1 MRTKLAILVLF
12 LVALFGVVAPKGVD
26 VVQPRLVV
34 TQVPFKSGADRAKHF
49 SLHKHQDSRRGSR
62 IVTVAPGGEV
72 TVLTAE
78 FESASDPDLSFDAK
92 RVLFAGKKGSK
103 DSWDIWEMDIDG
115 RNKRQ
120 IIKSFGNCRDPRYL
134 APSSITPP
142 DFEDKVNWISFVSDQ
157 CDSFEEGTT
166 QPATSLYVANLEPI
180 EGRGNIIRRATLNLS
195 SDFSP
200 TVLSDGRLLF
210 ASRQVWWHQEDTEG
224 KYILLATSWDGTGQ
238 NLFLDYRQ
246 GAFLKV
252 QPVELPDRSVVF
264 VESDALSGSPTHLA
278 RVFLR
283 RPLAT
288 YERLNRNSGAYLN
301 PFVFSDGNLAVS
313 YASGEESFGLY
324 LFDPGTGTTGRK
336 LFDDPKWDDLEAQAI
351 VARAEPQG
359 LVSSIV
365 DTLDWAELHC
375 LNIYDSDQPEILRLE
390 KGVVKT
396 VRLVEGIPASR
407 KSAKRVKKER
417 TQAGLRILGEAPV
430 EPDGSF
436 WVRIPGDTP
445 FSIQILDE
453 EGTVLHTMPRWM
465 WVGRGTSRGCIGCH
479 ENKELS
485 PENMVSQAVY
495 RAKPH
500 VLMAPPEKRP
510 ALDLTGPLAPILQGR
525 QERSA
530 QR

>member
-12 LVALFGVVAPKGVD
+12 LAAAFGITGPKAVD

-34 TQVPFKSGADRAKHF
+34 TQVPFKSSSERAKHW
-49 SLHKHQDSRRGSR
+49 SLQKHLDSRKGSR

-72 TVLTAE
+72 RVLTPE
-78 FESASDPDLSFDAK
+78 FDSASDPNLSFDA
-92 RVLFAGKKGSK
+92 RRMVFAGKRSSR
-103 DSWDIWEMDIDG
+103 DNWDIWEMDVDG

-120 IIKSFGNCRDPRYL
+120 IVKNFGNCRDPRYL

-142 DFEDKVNWISFVSDQ
+142 DFLDKVNWIAFVSDQ
-157 CDSFEEGTT
+157 CQTFEEGTD

-180 EGRGNIIRRATLNLS
+180 ENRGNIIRRATFNLS

-200 TVLSDGRLLF
+200 TVLTDGRLLF

-246 GAFLKV
+246 GAHLKV

-264 VESDALSGSPTHLA
+264 VESEGLSDGQTNLA

-283 RPLAT
+283 RPLGT
-288 YERLNRNSGAYLN
+288 YEQLNRNSGAYSN
-301 PFVFSDGNLAVS
+301 PFVFSDGALAVS
-313 YASGEESFGLY
+313 YASGEESFGIY
-324 LFDPGTGTTGRK
+324 LFDLETGLPGRK

-351 VARAEPQG
+351 VPRVEPQG

-375 LNIYDSDQPEILRLE
+375 LNIYDSDQPEILALK
-390 KGVVKT
+390 KGAVKR
-396 VRLVEGIPASR
+396 VRLVEGIPAPR
-407 KSAKRVKKER
+407 KSGRRVQKEQ

-436 WVRIPGDTP
+436 WVRIPGDVP
-445 FSIQILDE
+445 FSIQVLDG

-500 VLMAPPEKRP
+500 VLMAPPEQRP
-510 ALDLTGPLAPILQGR
+510 ALDLTGSLAPIIQGR
-525 QERSA
+525 QERSS

>member
-1 MRTKLAILVLF
+1 MRTKQAVLVLF
-12 LVALFGVVAPKGVD
+12 LFLAFGVKDPRGVD
-26 VVQPRLVV
+26 VVQPRLVL
-34 TQVPFKSGADRAKHF
+34 TQVPFKSSSDRAKHF
-49 SLHKHQDSRRGSR
+49 SLQKHQDSRKGSR

-72 TVLTAE
+72 KVLTPD
-78 FESASDPDLSFDAK
+78 FDSASDPSLSFDAG
-92 RVLFAGKKGSK
+92 RILFAGKKGSK
-103 DSWDIWEMDIDG
+103 DSWDIWEMDLEG
-115 RNKRQ
+115 RNKRR
-120 IIKSFGNCRDPRYL
+120 IIKDFGNCRDPKYL

-142 DFEDKVNWISFVSDQ
+142 DFEDKVNWIAFVSDE
-157 CDSFEEGTT
+157 CGSYDEGTT

-180 EGRGNIIRRATLNLS
+180 EGRGNIIRRATFNLS

-200 TVLSDGRLLF
+200 TVLTDGRLLF
-210 ASRQVWWHQEDTEG
+210 ASRQVWWHREDTEG

-246 GAFLKV
+246 GAFLKA

-264 VESDALSGSPTHLA
+264 VESDALSGAPTHLA
-278 RVFLR
+278 RVYLR
-283 RPLAT
+283 RPLGT
-288 YERLNRNSGAYLN
+288 YERLTKDGGTYLN
-301 PFVFSDGNLAVS
+301 PFAFSDGSLAVS
-313 YASGEESFGLY
+313 YASGEGSYGVY
-324 LFDPGTGTTGRK
+324 LFDFEKGALGRK
-336 LFDDPKWDDLEAQAI
+336 LFDDPKWDDLEALAI
-351 VARAEPQG
+351 VSRGEPQG

-375 LNIYDSDQPEILRLE
+375 LNIYDSDQPEIQELQ

-396 VRLVEGIPASR
+396 VRLVEGLPASR
-407 KSAKRVKKER
+407 TSAKRVRKEQ
-417 TQAGLRILGEAPV
+417 TVAGLRILGEAPV

-453 EGTVLHTMPRWM
+453 KGRVLHTMPRWM
-465 WVGRGTSRGCIGCH
+465 WVGKGTSRGCIGCH

-500 VLMAPPEKRP
+500 VLMAPPEQRP
-510 ALDLTGPLAPILQGR
+510 VLDLTGPLAPILQGR

-530 QR
+530 QP